1 MKGRNIILMLFYLK
15 GMKMSDDSDSSCQRG
30 KEIRKLEREGK
41 CASISHGGSEKL
53 QWEECMEKLSEHL
66 DRKCKGHGVYA
77 TQVNSYICYLLLI
90 LFIVLLDAR

>member
-15 GMKMSDDSDSSCQRG
+15 GMKMSDDSDSCLRG

-53 QWEECMEKLSEHL
+53 KWVECMKKLSEHF

-77 TQVNSYICYLLLI
+77 THVNS
-90 LFIVLLDAR
+90 